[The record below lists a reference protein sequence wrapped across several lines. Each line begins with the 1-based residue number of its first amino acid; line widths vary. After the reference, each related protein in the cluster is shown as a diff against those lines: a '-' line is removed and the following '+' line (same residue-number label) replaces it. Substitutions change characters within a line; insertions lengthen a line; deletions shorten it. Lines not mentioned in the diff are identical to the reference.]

1 MMNSKKD
8 LPNNNKIKKAIIP
21 IAGLGTRFLPLS
33 KVLPKEFFPLID
45 KPAIQYI
52 IDEAKNSGIKEIIF
66 VNRPEKKEIE
76 RYFTQY
82 ATNSPELE
90 EILKDRGK
98 NELLRELA
106 NLENDARQ
114 ITFSYVFQQ
123 KQLGDGHA
131 ILQAKTATNCEPCL
145 VLFGD
150 DIVDAK
156 TPCSQQLIK
165 IFEKYQKPVIA
176 LYKLP
181 EEKLSSY
188 GVVRVKK
195 INPRLYK
202 IEGIEEKPAPG
213 RAPSNLAIVGK
224 YVINS
229 QVFDFLENTSSR
241 AQDEIRLADAF
252 NKMIKQGLTIYGYE
266 FEGKWLECGNKISYL
281 KSNLYLSLK
290 DPRFKEELKRF
301 LWEEI

>member
-1 MMNSKKD
+1 MATKVT
-8 LPNNNKIKKAIIP
+8 KAIIP

-45 KPAIQYI
+45 KPTIQYI

-82 ATNSPELE
+82 ASNSPELE

-98 NELLRELA
+98 NELLQELA
-106 NLENDARQ
+106 NLENDAKQ
-114 ITFSYVFQQ
+114 VAFSYVFQQ
-123 KQLGDGHA
+123 EQLGDGHA
-131 ILQAKTATNCEPCL
+131 VLQAKQTAHNEPCL

-150 DIVDAK
+150 DIVDSK
-156 TPCSQQLIK
+156 IPCSQQLIK
-165 IFEKYQKPVIA
+165 TFDKYQKPVIA
-176 LYKLP
+176 LARLP
-181 EEKLSSY
+181 KEKLSSY
-188 GVVRVKK
+188 GVVKVKK
-195 INPRLYK
+195 VGARLYK

-213 RAPSNLAIVGK
+213 QAPSDLAVVGK
-224 YVINS
+224 YVIDS
-229 QVFDFLENTSSR
+229 QVFDFLKNTPSL
-241 AQDEIRLADAF
+241 AHGEIKLAGAF
-252 NKMIKQGLTIYGYE
+252 NEMIKQGLTIYGYE

-290 DPRFKEELKRF
+290 DPRFKKELKKF
-301 LWEEI
+301 LREEI